1 MQLLNMLM
9 VIIMFI
15 ADIILKLSSFPFK
28 LLQYAENLTEL
39 CKSAIKSVFEEIQN
53 TGEWSV
59 SFKIVKKSAT
69 KIESTDS
76 NNESSL
82 ENDQALPRA
91 D

>member
-1 MQLLNMLM
+1 MLE

-15 ADIILKLSSFPFK
+15 ADIIIKMSSFPFK
-28 LLQYAENLTEL
+28 LLQYAENLTAL

-53 TGEWSV
+53 TGEWSF

-82 ENDQALPRA
+82 KNDSTLPRT